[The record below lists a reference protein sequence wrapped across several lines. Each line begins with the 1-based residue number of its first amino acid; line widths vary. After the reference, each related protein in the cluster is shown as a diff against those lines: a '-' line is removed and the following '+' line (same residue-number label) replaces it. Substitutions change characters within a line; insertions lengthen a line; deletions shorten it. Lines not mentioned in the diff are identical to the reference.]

1 MESIDFVDFQHI
13 LLSIE
18 SLTNTN
24 FSSNCFIS
32 EMSQLCL
39 INNVSI
45 LLISLLLILVQFEL
59 HVHNAHR

>member
-1 MESIDFVDFQHI
+1 MESIDFVDFQHF
-13 LLSIE
+13 LVSIE

-24 FSSNCFIS
+24 CSSNCFIP
-32 EMSQLCL
+32 EMSLLCL